1 MIDPQLKQK
10 IINTISKYE
19 QRCNTL
25 QDEINSLRQIIG
37 LLLTLPLG
45 MPDDVVATLKQDVD
59 ANKDSDVIL
68 TQVQRLIASLAQS
81 NDSLPHQSSP
91 GVISETVNQSLKQL
105 LSHLAIP
112 QELHDK
118 VEHVKALLQSEITGE
133 LLPTVIDNFTK
144 LVIDAFSIEQSQLKN
159 YLQDLTSQLHH
170 FDSYLKFAN
179 ESSQQ
184 AQDHTQELESGIAT
198 NINQI
203 QSHVDNAKTIE
214 ELSGKISANLAT
226 IQQRIKD
233 FKESEQQRV
242 KDYEAEVQKLQQK
255 LSESEKVAEEIKHKL
270 TSQQVIINQDS
281 LTALPNR
288 ASYDEHIQEAYNR
301 WKRGYG
307 ELSLAI
313 ADIDHFKKI
322 NDNYGHLAG
331 DKVLKKVA
339 ALFKNSIRSVDFI
352 ARYGGEEFIFIFE
365 RTNEKEARRIL
376 EALRAAVETCQF
388 CYRDTRVDV
397 TVSFGLTTFKPEED
411 IETLFMRADAAMYQ
425 AKRAGRNRVEV
436 L

>member
-45 MPDDVVATLKQDVD
+45 MPADVVATLKQDVD
-59 ANKDSDVIL
+59 GNKDSDVIL
-68 TQVQRLIASLAQS
+68 TQVQRLIASLAQA
-81 NDSLPHQSSP
+81 NDSLPHQSPP
-91 GVISETVNQSLKQL
+91 GVISETVNLSLKQL
-105 LSHLAIP
+105 LSHLAMP

-179 ESSQQ
+179 ESSQK
-184 AQDHTQELESGIAT
+184 AQEHTQQLESGIAT

-255 LSESEKVAEEIKHKL
+255 LSESEKAAEEIKHKL

-281 LTALPNR
+281 LTGLPNR

-313 ADIDHFKKI
+313 ADIDHFKRI

-397 TVSFGLTTFKPEED
+397 TVSFGLTTFKPDED

>member
-25 QDEINSLRQIIG
+25 QDEINHLRQIIS

-45 MPDDVVATLKQDVD
+45 ISGDLVTTLKEDV
-59 ANKDSDVIL
+59 AAHKDSETIL
-68 TQVQRLIASLAQS
+68 TQVERLIATLTPAQS
-81 NDSLPHQSSP
+81 DDLPSHQA
-91 GVISETVNQSLKQL
+91 ISETVNQSLKQL

-112 QELHDK
+112 EELHDK
-118 VEHVKALLQSEITGE
+118 VEHVKTLLRSEITRE
-133 LLPTVIDNFTK
+133 LLPSVIDNFTK

-159 YLQDLTSQLHH
+159 YLQDLTSQLHD

-179 ESSQQ
+179 ENSQQ
-184 AQDHTQELESGIAT
+184 AKHHTQQLESGIAT

-203 QSHVDNAKTIE
+203 QSHVDKAKTIE
-214 ELSGKISANLAT
+214 ELSGKISENLAT
-226 IQQRIKD
+226 IEQRIKE
-233 FKESEQQRV
+233 FKDSEQQRV
-242 KDYEAEVQKLQQK
+242 KAYEAEVQKLQQK
-255 LSESEKVAEEIKHKL
+255 LSESERAAEEIKHKL

-281 LTALPNR
+281 LTGLPNR
-288 ASYDEHIQEAYNR
+288 ASYDEHIHEAYNR
-301 WKRGYG
+301 WQRGYG

-365 RTNEKEARRIL
+365 RTSEKEAKRIL
-376 EALRAAVETCQF
+376 ESLRFAVETCEF

-397 TVSFGLTTFKPEED
+397 TVSFGLTTFKADED

>member
-25 QDEINSLRQIIG
+25 QDEINNLRQIIS

-45 MPDDVVATLKQDVD
+45 MSGDLVTTLKEDV
-59 ANKDSDVIL
+59 AAHKDSETIL
-68 TQVQRLIASLAQS
+68 TQVERLIATLTPAQS
-81 NDSLPHQSSP
+81 DHLPSHQA
-91 GVISETVNQSLKQL
+91 ISETVNQSLKQL

-112 QELHDK
+112 EELHDK
-118 VEHVKALLQSEITGE
+118 VEHVKTLLRSEITRE
-133 LLPTVIDNFTK
+133 LLPSVIDNFTK

-159 YLQDLTSQLHH
+159 YLQDLTSQLHD

-179 ESSQQ
+179 ENSQQ
-184 AQDHTQELESGIAT
+184 AKHHTQQLESGIAT

-203 QSHVDNAKTIE
+203 QSHVDKAKTIE
-214 ELSGKISANLAT
+214 ELSGKISKNLAT
-226 IQQRIKD
+226 IELRIKE
-233 FKESEQQRV
+233 FKESEQQRI
-242 KDYEAEVQKLQQK
+242 KKYEVQVQNLQQK
-255 LSESEKVAEEIKHKL
+255 LSESEKAAEEIKHKL

-281 LTALPNR
+281 LTGLPNR

-301 WKRGYG
+301 WQRGYG

-339 ALFKNSIRSVDFI
+339 TLFKTSIRSVDFI

-365 RTNEKEARRIL
+365 RTSEKEAKRIL
-376 EALRAAVETCQF
+376 ESLRSAVESCQF

-397 TVSFGLTTFKPEED
+397 TVSFGLTTFKPDED